1 MIVYKDILAKLSEA
15 GYNTTIIRKDKIL
28 SESTLTKIRNNEPI
42 RLDSLELISKL
53 TSEPIEN
60 LVEFKWFVIIIYF
73 PSPCIHEAWGGI
85 SFYLFKI
92 PLVLK
97 IKL

>member
-60 LVEFKWFVIIIYF
+60 LVEFK
-73 PSPCIHEAWGGI
+73 
-85 SFYLFKI
+85 
-92 PLVLK
+92 
-97 IKL
+97 

>member
-1 MIVYKDILAKLSEA
+1 MIVYKDILTKLSEA

-60 LVEFKWFVIIIYF
+60 LVEFKWFVSIIF
-73 PSPCIHEAWGGI
+73 LSA
-85 SFYLFKI
+85 
-92 PLVLK
+92 
-97 IKL
+97 

>member
-15 GYNTTIIRKDKIL
+15 GYNTTIIRKEKIL

-60 LVEFKWFVIIIYF
+60 LVEFKWFVSIISF
-73 PSPCIHEAWGGI
+73 PSPLEKKGGGF
-85 SFYLFKI
+85 SFYLFRI
-92 PLVLK
+92 PFVLK

>member
-1 MIVYKDILAKLSEA
+1 MIVYKDILAKLSQA

-53 TSEPIEN
+53 TNEPIEN
-60 LVEFKWFVIIIYF
+60 LVEFK
-73 PSPCIHEAWGGI
+73 
-85 SFYLFKI
+85 
-92 PLVLK
+92 
-97 IKL
+97 

>member
-1 MIVYKDILAKLSEA
+1 MIVYKNILAKLSEA
-15 GYNTTIIRKDKIL
+15 GYNTTIIRKEKIL

-60 LVEFKWFVIIIYF
+60 LVEFKWFVCIIDF
-73 PSPCIHEAWGGI
+73 TSPCIQEAWRGFFI
-85 SFYLFKI
+85 CLKFLLYLK
-92 PLVLK
+92 
-97 IKL
+97 

>member
-60 LVEFKWFVIIIYF
+60 LVEFKWFVSIIF
-73 PSPCIHEAWGGI
+73 LSA
-85 SFYLFKI
+85 
-92 PLVLK
+92 
-97 IKL
+97 

>member
-15 GYNTTIIRKDKIL
+15 GYNTTIIRKEKIL

-60 LVEFKWFVIIIYF
+60 LVEFK
-73 PSPCIHEAWGGI
+73 
-85 SFYLFKI
+85 
-92 PLVLK
+92 
-97 IKL
+97 

>member
-1 MIVYKDILAKLSEA
+1 MIVYKDILAKLSES

-60 LVEFKWFVIIIYF
+60 LVEFKWFVSIIF
-73 PSPCIHEAWGGI
+73 LSA
-85 SFYLFKI
+85 
-92 PLVLK
+92 
-97 IKL
+97 

>member
-1 MIVYKDILAKLSEA
+1 MIVYKNILAKLSEA
-15 GYNTTIIRKDKIL
+15 GYNTSIIRKEKIL

-60 LVEFKWFVIIIYF
+60 LVEFK
-73 PSPCIHEAWGGI
+73 
-85 SFYLFKI
+85 
-92 PLVLK
+92 
-97 IKL
+97 

>member
-15 GYNTTIIRKDKIL
+15 GYNTTIIRKNKIL

-60 LVEFKWFVIIIYF
+60 LVEFK
-73 PSPCIHEAWGGI
+73 
-85 SFYLFKI
+85 
-92 PLVLK
+92 
-97 IKL
+97 

>member
-1 MIVYKDILAKLSEA
+1 MIVYKDILAKLSGA

-60 LVEFKWFVIIIYF
+60 LVEFK
-73 PSPCIHEAWGGI
+73 
-85 SFYLFKI
+85 
-92 PLVLK
+92 
-97 IKL
+97 

>member
-1 MIVYKDILAKLSEA
+1 MIVYKDILNKLSDA
-15 GYNTTIIRKDKIL
+15 GYNTTVIRKNRLL

-60 LVEFKWFVIIIYF
+60 LVEFK
-73 PSPCIHEAWGGI
+73 
-85 SFYLFKI
+85 
-92 PLVLK
+92 
-97 IKL
+97 

>member
-1 MIVYKDILAKLSEA
+1 MIFYKDILAKLSEA

-60 LVEFKWFVIIIYF
+60 LVEFK
-73 PSPCIHEAWGGI
+73 
-85 SFYLFKI
+85 
-92 PLVLK
+92 
-97 IKL
+97 

>member
-1 MIVYKDILAKLSEA
+1 MIVYKNILVKLSEA
-15 GYNTTIIRKDKIL
+15 GYNTTIIRKEKIL

-60 LVEFKWFVIIIYF
+60 LVEFK
-73 PSPCIHEAWGGI
+73 
-85 SFYLFKI
+85 
-92 PLVLK
+92 
-97 IKL
+97 

>member
-28 SESTLTKIRNNEPI
+28 SESTLTKIRNNEPV

-60 LVEFKWFVIIIYF
+60 LVEFK
-73 PSPCIHEAWGGI
+73 
-85 SFYLFKI
+85 
-92 PLVLK
+92 
-97 IKL
+97 

>member
-1 MIVYKDILAKLSEA
+1 MIVYKDILNKLSDA
-15 GYNTTIIRKDKIL
+15 GYNTTVIRKNRLL

-60 LVEFKWFVIIIYF
+60 LVEFKWFVSIIF
-73 PSPCIHEAWGGI
+73 LSA
-85 SFYLFKI
+85 
-92 PLVLK
+92 
-97 IKL
+97 

>member
-1 MIVYKDILAKLSEA
+1 MIVYKNILAKLSEA
-15 GYNTTIIRKDKIL
+15 GYNTTIIRKEKIF

-60 LVEFKWFVIIIYF
+60 LVEFK
-73 PSPCIHEAWGGI
+73 
-85 SFYLFKI
+85 
-92 PLVLK
+92 
-97 IKL
+97 

>member
-1 MIVYKDILAKLSEA
+1 MIVYKNILAKLSEA
-15 GYNTTIIRKDKIL
+15 GYNTTIIRKEKIL

-60 LVEFKWFVIIIYF
+60 LVE
-73 PSPCIHEAWGGI
+73 
-85 SFYLFKI
+85 
-92 PLVLK
+92 LK
-97 IKL
+97 